1 MWEAGG
7 SRAQPSFG
15 EAETLWQV
23 LCSAFHILALG
34 KLGHSWFRQCLSL
47 LCTLDYF
54 NLPSACEWNVV
65 GVERQHRKAEYSA
78 AWTLSVEAWKLGL
91 DWYGSSTLHAAT
103 VGFILKPCEFVNAC
117 QTLPLVTFVLFF
129 VQTYP
134 ATFHSSSSNS
144 QQLLLASAGH
154 KETLHEEIQQVHI
167 FSLGVHGCTRFK
179 KIGWKA
185 WNLWNNLKTD

>member
-34 KLGHSWFRQCLSL
+34 KLGHSWFRQSVLACCAHLIISVLS
-47 LCTLDYF
+47 F
-54 NLPSACEWNVV
+54 LPSACEWNVV

-117 QTLPLVTFVLFF
+117 QTLPLVTFVFCFVFCPNISCDLSFLF
-129 VQTYP
+129 
-134 ATFHSSSSNS
+134 
-144 QQLLLASAGH
+144 
-154 KETLHEEIQQVHI
+154 K
-167 FSLGVHGCTRFK
+167 
-179 KIGWKA
+179 
-185 WNLWNNLKTD
+185 

>member
-34 KLGHSWFRQCLSL
+34 KLGHSWFRQSVLACCAHLIISVH
-47 LCTLDYF
+47 F
-54 NLPSACEWNVV
+54 FLPSACEWNVV
-65 GVERQHRKAEYSA
+65 GMERQHRKAEYSA

-103 VGFILKPCEFVNAC
+103 VGFILKTVRVC
-117 QTLPLVTFVLFF
+117 QCLPNTAFSYFCFLSKHIPRPFIPLQVILSNFFWRQLVTRRRFMKK
-129 VQTYP
+129 
-134 ATFHSSSSNS
+134 SN
-144 QQLLLASAGH
+144 
-154 KETLHEEIQQVHI
+154 KYT
-167 FSLGVHGCTRFK
+167 FSL
-179 KIGWKA
+179 
-185 WNLWNNLKTD
+185 